1 VDKAVINLASEG
13 NLRDWVRHGYLKR
26 AWENDI
32 RGKPVKGYEY
42 LLKNLELTQA
52 KTVLVHE
59 MIDENRR
66 RYQIF
71 TDPKITELIGI
82 LRFSGE
88 GLVDHREF
96 RIEKLKELLAN
107 SFGSEENP
115 WLSKLESERATF
127 DIAEGHGILIES
139 DRDIYSR
146 RSRINDRLG
155 KPVDG
160 FDRFI
165 KNLDKTRAQE
175 VLVHEMVDDDKREY
189 RIFTDPE
196 IKELIGLLRFPSERP
211 SKPFLGRVAS

>member
-1 VDKAVINLASEG
+1 
-13 NLRDWVRHGYLKR
+13 
-26 AWENDI
+26 
-32 RGKPVKGYEY
+32 
-42 LLKNLELTQA
+42 
-52 KTVLVHE
+52 
-59 MIDENRR
+59 MIDENRL

-71 TDPKITELIGI
+71 TYPKITELIGI

-139 DRDIYSR
+139 VRDIYSR